1 MSEPD
6 AKAVAKRL
14 GLTEAVIRRLQ
25 AGGMLQRLAVPDTV
39 VRERLYNA
47 QLAFMLRG
55 AWRREPGPGSAGN
68 QVRLARTSNL
78 VAAEGGH
85 RVRVPLEPC
94 PGDCPRG
101 TAGRVTKH
109 GSV

>member
-1 MSEPD
+1 VSEPD

-55 AWRREPGPGSAGN
+55 
-68 QVRLARTSNL
+68 
-78 VAAEGGH
+78 
-85 RVRVPLEPC
+85 RV
-94 PGDCPRG
+94 
-101 TAGRVTKH
+101 
-109 GSV
+109 